1 MKSVKLDDRTY
12 TLLQQMSK
20 KSQID
25 LSLFLEALVKKE
37 YYSRK

>member
-25 LSLFLEALVKKE
+25 ISLFLEALVKKE
-37 YYSRK
+37 YYQRK

>member
-25 LSLFLEALVKKE
+25 IPLFLEALVKKE

>member
-1 MKSVKLDDRTY
+1 MKTVKLDDRTY

-25 LSLFLEALVKKE
+25 ITLFLEALVKKE
-37 YYSRK
+37 FYSRK

>member
-1 MKSVKLDDRTY
+1 MKTVKLDDRTY
-12 TLLQQMSK
+12 TILQQMYK

-25 LSLFLEALVKKE
+25 ISLFLEALVKKE